1 MKSNK
6 IYRIEVIF
14 SLLFFFT
21 TSLFSQNF
29 ILNDDDLIDK
39 RVKEKITQIGKEVK
53 VKLGT
58 NIYVYVKASLGLKND
73 INTKDKIAFIKNF
86 ESKIQKSLV
95 KPYVLLTMSIE
106 DMHVNLLK
114 SKNLDVALD
123 KDEILDGYVVPLL
136 ASKDKNTLFAKVSAA
151 ILNGYAAIADTLAE
165 DKDIKLESSIGNAGK
180 VSGTIWRVFMYTL
193 VIIGLLLYT
202 YAILR
207 KRKNK

>member
-6 IYRIEVIF
+6 IYRIGVIF